1 MRLIV
6 TLVFMLSNL
15 SSILRIYERGVLD
28 KIQERM
34 LPKMPWCATPVTF
47 HSASLTDVYTAFFLL
62 VAGMIIAISIGIA
75 EKIWNKRKQMQETIV
90 RGIREHHLIPHIHF
104 HHHHGHHHEHH
115 NNYLSF
121 PGFLA
126 GRLPGYHPTHLTMLR
141 DQARQVQ
148 SFIGLLEHDNSSE
161 ILKRSVLELR
171 FPTQRRSANHKRA
184 SWSSFSGLSKRRM
197 RLTERILPTLNAK
210 NIQILPFR
218 D

>member
-1 MRLIV
+1 
-6 TLVFMLSNL
+6 
-15 SSILRIYERGVLD
+15 
-28 KIQERM
+28 
-34 LPKMPWCATPVTF
+34 MPWCATPVTF

-104 HHHHGHHHEHH
+104 HHHHDHHREHQ
-115 NNYLSF
+115 NNYPSF

-126 GRLPGYHPTHLTMLR
+126 GRLPGYHPTYLTMLR
-141 DQARQVQ
+141 DQTRQVQ

-161 ILKRSVLELR
+161 KLKSSALELR
-171 FPTQRRSANHKRA
+171 FPTRRRSANHKRA
-184 SWSSFSGLSKRRM
+184 SWSSFSGLSKRKIRS
-197 RLTERILPTLNAK
+197 TEKILPTLNAK
-210 NIQILPFR
+210 TVQILPFR